1 MIKKNKL
8 QNRIKEQ
15 EAEVQ
20 WISISD
26 IMTVLM
32 IIFLFISI
40 LYMKRIQS
48 QMQAIQEAN
57 QAIKEANKE
66 YTDHKKVIYESL
78 KREFEEDLKKW
89 DAELQE
95 DPIVIRFLSPEIMF
109 HSGKS
114 LLRPQFKTILHDFCP
129 RYFAVLNQFSKAIE
143 EIRIEGHTSFE
154 WHGSKS
160 KTEAYFKNMKL
171 SQGRTRSVLQYCV
184 TIKSLGA
191 ELKDWATKNLTA
203 NGLSSSKPLCTLS
216 DSVNC
221 RAQNRRVEFRA
232 QIDSESVL
240 SRINEKLN
248 RISQQEENTEGESQ
262 PSEQQPPQE

>member
-1 MIKKNKL
+1 M
-8 QNRIKEQ
+8 
-15 EAEVQ
+15 
-20 WISISD
+20 
-26 IMTVLM
+26 
-32 IIFLFISI
+32 
-40 LYMKRIQS
+40 
-48 QMQAIQEAN
+48 
-57 QAIKEANKE
+57 
-66 YTDHKKVIYESL
+66 
-78 KREFEEDLKKW
+78 
-89 DAELQE
+89 
-95 DPIVIRFLSPEIMF
+95 
-109 HSGKS
+109 
-114 LLRPQFKTILHDFCP
+114 
-129 RYFAVLNQFSKAIE
+129 
-143 EIRIEGHTSFE
+143 
-154 WHGSKS
+154 
-160 KTEAYFKNMKL
+160 
-171 SQGRTRSVLQYCV
+171 LQYCV